1 MATGGG
7 SNWWAPHPECPPPEQ
22 SSLFT
27 PLLSHSVSLL
37 LAHRWFRPYSS
48 SSRGSLISKVLSLR
62 SPSPL
67 SLSLRARPVA
77 AVGLCLACRSP
88 CSVITSVLVRLPS
101 PSSSSRSRDRI
112 SHDRSAVT
120 FRHAV
125 GGSFPRFPTVGCALA
140 RLLRLGTFS
149 VCARPP

>member
-1 MATGGG
+1 MAFSFSFQFPQSSALCLGGHWRRRYCSRAG

-67 SLSLRARPVA
+67 SLSLSRA
-77 AVGLCLACRSP
+77 ACRGCWALPRVPLAVLRDYFCARQASFAV
-88 CSVITSVLVRLPS
+88 VIL
-101 PSSSSRSRDRI
+101 
-112 SHDRSAVT
+112 
-120 FRHAV
+120 
-125 GGSFPRFPTVGCALA
+125 ALA
-140 RLLRLGTFS
+140 RQNIS
-149 VCARPP
+149 